1 LRDEGVRAV
10 LVRTRRLTKLSNLG
24 LDGNAIASR
33 LAALKKEAKDVVGYV
48 VGGCGGGRCDAR
60 GLDVDDVEAAALA
73 GALGGGV
80 ALTAMDLAGA
90 AFCVFYFS

>member
-1 LRDEGVRAV
+1 MRDEGVRAV

-24 LDGNAIASR
+24 LDAIASR
-33 LAALKKEAKDVVGYV
+33 LAALKEEAKDVVGYV